1 MSAPRALIFI
11 AQGTE
16 ELEFVTTYD
25 ILVRAGVSVESVYVG
40 SSSDPDGPHST
51 PFVTCSRSVKVVPDL
66 SLPSLSGGK
75 GLDRDAVIVP
85 GGGPGAKTISEN
97 EDVQALL
104 QKYYADGKVVGAI
117 CAGSLA
123 IKTSGIA
130 KDSTVTSHPSVKEE
144 LSKGE

>member
-1 MSAPRALIFI
+1 ML
-11 AQGTE
+11 TD
-16 ELEFVTTYD
+16 EL
-25 ILVRAGVSVESVYVG
+25 LHSRNVRII
-40 SSSDPDGPHST
+40 
-51 PFVTCSRSVKVVPDL
+51 PDL
-66 SLPSLSGGK
+66 ALTDLDKGK

-104 QKYYADGKVVGAI
+104 QRYYADGKVIATI
-117 CAGSLA
+117 CAGTLA
-123 IKTSGIA
+123 VKTSGIA